1 TFYGTG
7 FIRKHDPLIIIKP
20 IDKLTMSIC
29 NYLINKTFLPKIEIG
44 WYKYNEKNK
53 NLEEYFRTTLENA
66 RITSQR
72 IILPDVKDKILE
84 KYDQTEEV
92 TFAYQRITWLYH
104 KGYLLFTDEWNE
116 CYDELYL
123 KDFSGK
129 EEDPFAYLESM
140 PVVEPLK
147 IKFTKAQLVEP
158 ENGFQIDKKVKAK
171 YQAEFSRE
179 PTTQECK
186 VFAKLYAR
194 YKGQVEDLRLIHE
207 GWIYKD
213 GTWSTEFKLEK
224 PCLYE
229 KDKDKKDDAV
239 IEYFTEIENRYAE
252 GNFRGEIISVPVK
265 KLKLEIKDM
274 EGPEEL
280 VHNRSGIYTVKFNR
294 KASDNEK
301 GKVSW
306 VVRING
312 EETDRFDNAGETL
325 EFTPIGK
332 YAGETV
338 TVHPFLR
345 SPSDELCV
353 ETTVGECLVFN
364 GSKLIWLDEKHKEKG
379 KVGRPKLQSC
389 KTLPRGSYPLGEH
402 DNLYNKF
409 LLSKMAEWDQLSMT
423 LSITT
428 CKDQMYWNN
437 NTER

>member
-1 TFYGTG
+1 
-7 FIRKHDPLIIIKP
+7 
-20 IDKLTMSIC
+20 
-29 NYLINKTFLPKIEIG
+29 
-44 WYKYNEKNK
+44 
-53 NLEEYFRTTLENA
+53 
-66 RITSQR
+66 
-72 IILPDVKDKILE
+72 
-84 KYDQTEEV
+84 
-92 TFAYQRITWLYH
+92 
-104 KGYLLFTDEWNE
+104 
-116 CYDELYL
+116 
-123 KDFSGK
+123 
-129 EEDPFAYLESM
+129 
-140 PVVEPLK
+140 
-147 IKFTKAQLVEP
+147 
-158 ENGFQIDKKVKAK
+158 
-171 YQAEFSRE
+171 
-179 PTTQECK
+179 

-194 YKGQVEDLRLIHE
+194 YKGQTEDLRLIHE